1 MRGGLEQIDSA
12 FADLDSARAVPAGK
26 LRITLPRIVA
36 ERRVLPAL
44 PSFLARYPQ
53 VDVELC
59 VEPALTDLVAEGF
72 DAGIRLGES
81 LARGMIA
88 VPIGPPER
96 QVVVATPGYFAQYG
110 IPASPHELQG
120 HACIV
125 HRRANGRLM
134 PWEFSRDDHDLEVE
148 VNGRLVFNDAEL
160 AHGAVLAGL
169 GMAQGSRH
177 WWPMT
182 WHPGACRRAA
192 GLAAV
197 PRLPPDRNMA
207 RSAGVHRPSARRT
220 ARRRAQAGRRS
231 VEPAQPFSRRMP
243 NHQEQPATRR
253 SASRSR
259 CARIDDTAG
268 AMPGSPAGEGGDA
281 LVRLRIDEQ
290 RQERHVEQDR
300 LRVEQADQD
309 RLLEVAARLHA
320 DRAGITAL
328 VLRRAQQADADP
340 HR

>member
-1 MRGGLEQIDSA
+1 MKSGFTMDPSAPLSAVVAFVHVADHASFTRAADALGISTSALSQSVRALEARMGVRLLQRTTRRVGLTEHGARFLERVRGGLEQIDSA

-169 GMAQGSRH
+169 GMAQGFASLVADDLASGRLQAVLQD
-177 WWPMT
+177 WQSPS
-182 WHPGACRRAA
+182 PGFHLYYPAREHMAPKLRVFIDHLRA
-192 GLAAV
+192 GL
-197 PRLPPDRNMA
+197 
-207 RSAGVHRPSARRT
+207 H
-220 ARRRAQAGRRS
+220 
-231 VEPAQPFSRRMP
+231 
-243 NHQEQPATRR
+243 
-253 SASRSR
+253 
-259 CARIDDTAG
+259 
-268 AMPGSPAGEGGDA
+268 GGT
-281 LVRLRIDEQ
+281 
-290 RQERHVEQDR
+290 
-300 LRVEQADQD
+300 
-309 RLLEVAARLHA
+309 
-320 DRAGITAL
+320 GPT
-328 VLRRAQQADADP
+328 
-340 HR
+340 